1 MNYLITG
8 GCGFVGVNLVKRLLK
23 NEDNNIR
30 VIDDLSVGLMKNLL
44 AVQDSRSENRVEFC
58 RGDIRDELLAMDI
71 CKDIDVIIH
80 LAANT
85 GVPVSVEFPRE
96 DCIANILGTLNYL
109 EGARHNKVKRFI
121 FASSSAV
128 PGDHIPPYHEKLFA
142 RPIAP
147 YGASKAAAESYC
159 HVYNATYGVETVALR
174 FSNVYGPFSDNKKA
188 QLISH
193 FIQAIMDKNPLV
205 IFGDGSQTRDFC
217 FVDDL
222 MDAIESSIST
232 PDIGGHVFQ
241 IATNIETPVQTITD
255 IILDI
260 FREGYCIENIEVV
273 YTDER
278 SGDVSRNFSDVNK
291 AKELLKWKSKVSV
304 EEGIDKT
311 IEWYIKNYY
320 GGNYELH

>member
-8 GCGFVGVNLVKRLLK
+8 GCGFIGVNLVKRLLK

-30 VIDDLSVGLMKNLL
+30 IIDNLSVGLLKNLNTVCNSL
-44 AVQDSRSENRVEFC
+44 SEKRVQFIE
-58 RGDIRDELLAMDI
+58 GDIRDELLAMEV
-71 CKDIDVIIH
+71 CKDIDIIIH

-109 EGARHNKVKRFI
+109 EGARYNKVKRFI

-174 FSNVYGPFSDNKKA
+174 FSNVYGPFSNNKKA

-193 FIQAIMDKNPLV
+193 FIQAVIDKNPLI
-205 IFGDGSQTRDFC
+205 IFGDGTQTRDFC

-222 MDAIESSIST
+222 IDAIELSIST
-232 PDIGGHVFQ
+232 PNIGGHVFQ
-241 IATNIETPVQTITD
+241 IATNIETKVQTITD
-255 IILDI
+255 VIVDI
-260 FREGYCIENIEVV
+260 FNKRYGIEDIEVC
-273 YTDER
+273 YANER
-278 SGDVSRNFSDVNK
+278 YGDVKQNFSDTTK
-291 AKELLKWKSKVSV
+291 AKKLLNWENKVFI
-304 EEGIDKT
+304 EQGIYKT
-311 IEWYIKNYY
+311 IEWFVKLIN
-320 GGNYELH
+320 